1 MSRLRT
7 GQANDWR
14 VHLSPEIVINLD
26 NENSHARF
34 AQFVRDLKVIY
45 PEDDV
50 QKKAKEV
57 NKFRKFKFGTETS
70 KDYVV
75 AKKSLFGLNLVMK
88 ARWKPFWKD
97 LVFTVPIQIF
107 IFASKQSPRDQ
118 TESITHSELYN
129 PNHAASPSSST
140 CQYRGKPGHSLC
152 CESQSAPQPG
162 TSYSQRTGNATT
174 FKSSMSKIPSLLDDP
189 IENPVGRSTGRPST
203 PKPEN

>member
-75 AKKSLFGLNLVMK
+75 AKKSLFGFGEHRFDLNSPVCS
-88 ARWKPFWKD
+88 P
-97 LVFTVPIQIF
+97 VPSDDEETMLR
-107 IFASKQSPRDQ
+107 SK
-118 TESITHSELYN
+118 
-129 PNHAASPSSST
+129 PSS
-140 CQYRGKPGHSLC
+140 PG
-152 CESQSAPQPG
+152 PI
-162 TSYSQRTGNATT
+162 TT
-174 FKSSMSKIPSLLDDP
+174 ALAKME
-189 IENPVGRSTGRPST
+189 IENGSWTSSSFNYQKEYLGIT
-203 PKPEN
+203 EDT